1 MQGDRDLVA
10 TIAATLVLVVGM
22 GVGRF
27 AFTGLYPLMIDKGQ
41 LSVSGGSYAASAN
54 YAGYLVGALLAS
66 VRLPLSSRVLCQLA
80 GVATVLTLAAL
91 GFDLPSWAIIAVRG
105 ISGAFSAIAMIAASH
120 WLIHDRHQHHAA
132 PTLYAGVG
140 FGILISAEAIALG
153 SAAELGS
160 RTIWLGLAGIC
171 AALLVSALVMQAGNR
186 RRTQTT
192 RSEQALSD
200 WQGTSLGPWRLI
212 LVYGLAG
219 LGYIIT
225 ATYLPLLVKTA
236 FPAVGPVQAWALF
249 GLAAAPS
256 CFLWHRLHL
265 RFGTSRSLALNLSC
279 QALGVGLPLLHLP
292 IAYLASAIFVGGT
305 FMGVVTI
312 AMPAGRHLAHRVRF
326 NMLAIMTAS
335 YGSGQIIGPLIADE
349 LYSLTASF
357 DTSLLVAAFALFAGA
372 ALSWEV
378 RHNAPQPAAS

>member
-1 MQGDRDLVA
+1 MQGDRDLAA

-27 AFTGLYPLMIDKGQ
+27 AFTGLYPLMIDEGQ

-66 VRLPLSSRVLCQLA
+66 VRLLLSSSVLCQLA
-80 GVATVLTLAAL
+80 GVATMLTLAAL
-91 GFDLPSWAIIAVRG
+91 GFDLPSGAIIAVRG
-105 ISGAFSAIAMIAASH
+105 ISGAFSAIAMVAASH
-120 WLIHDRHQHHAA
+120 WLIHDRHQHHAV

-140 FGILISAEAIALG
+140 LGILISAEAIALG
-153 SAAELGS
+153 SAAKLGS

-171 AALLVSALVMQAGNR
+171 APLLASALVMQAGD
-186 RRTQTT
+186 RTQTT

-200 WQGTSLGPWRLI
+200 WQGPPLGPWRLI

-225 ATYLPLLVKTA
+225 ATYLPLLVRTA

-265 RFGTSRSLALNLSC
+265 QFGTSRSLALNLSC
-279 QALGVGLPLLHLP
+279 QAVGVGLPLLHLP
-292 IAYLASAIFVGGT
+292 MAYLASAAVVGGT

-312 AMPAGRHLAHRVRF
+312 AMAAGRHLAHRGRF

-357 DTSLLVAAFALFAGA
+357 DTSLLLVAIALFSGA
-372 ALSWEV
+372 VLSWKV
-378 RHNAPQPAAS
+378 RHDTQPVAS